1 MKEIILASTSPR
13 RSDLLRQIGI
23 PFEVTPPDVDESLF
37 SFDDNPAGTAERLA
51 LAKARSVADRP
62 GVRGRDCLVLGADTV
77 VLFESLTIGKPKD
90 AEDACAMLRR
100 LTGRSHRVLTG
111 FALLDAGTDRSVTGH
126 EWTTVCMRDCTDEE
140 IRAYVDTGEPLDKAG
155 SYGAHALGA
164 GFVKRV
170 EGCFYNVIGLP
181 LARLLVTLK
190 DFDSAGDVDAGDV
203 DAGDV
208 DAGDVDAA
216 GGR

>member
-13 RSDLLRQIGI
+13 RSGLLRQIGM
-23 PFEVTPPDVDESLF
+23 PFEVTPPDVDESQY
-37 SFDDNPAGTAERLA
+37 SFEADPAGTAERLA
-51 LAKARSVADRP
+51 LAKARSAADRP
-62 GVRGRDCLVLGADTV
+62 DVRGRNCLVLGADTV
-77 VLFESLTIGKPKD
+77 VLFEGRILGKPED
-90 AEDACAMLRR
+90 AADACAMLRK

-111 FALLDAGTDRSVTGH
+111 FALLDAGTNRSVTGH

-164 GFVKRV
+164 GLITRI

-190 DFDSAGDVDAGDV
+190 DFDGSAPVD
-203 DAGDV
+203 
-208 DAGDVDAA
+208 
-216 GGR
+216 

>member
-23 PFEVTPPDVDESLF
+23 PFDVTPPDVDESLY

-51 LAKARSVADRP
+51 LAKARSAAGRP
-62 GVRGRDCLVLGADTV
+62 DVHSRDCLVLGADTV
-77 VLFESLTIGKPKD
+77 VLFEGQIIGKPKD
-90 AEDACAMLRR
+90 AKDACAMLRK
-100 LTGRSHRVLTG
+100 LTGLSHRVLTG
-111 FALLDAGTDRSVTGH
+111 FALLDTWTNRSVTGH
-126 EWTTVCMRDCTDEE
+126 EWTTVYMRDCTDEE

-164 GFVKRV
+164 GLVTRV

-190 DFDSAGDVDAGDV
+190 DFDGSAPVD
-203 DAGDV
+203 
-208 DAGDVDAA
+208 
-216 GGR
+216 

>member
-13 RSDLLRQIGI
+13 RSALLRQIGI
-23 PFEVTPPDVDESLF
+23 PFEVTPPDVDEYQY
-37 SFDDNPAGTAERLA
+37 SFDDNPAATAERLA
-51 LAKARSVADRP
+51 LAKARSAAGRP

-77 VLFESLTIGKPKD
+77 VRFEGRIIGKPKD
-90 AEDACAMLRR
+90 AEDACAMLRK

-111 FALLDAGTDRSVTGH
+111 FALLDTGTDRSVTGH
-126 EWTTVCMRDCTDEE
+126 EWTTVSMRDCTDEE

-164 GFVKRV
+164 GLITRV

-190 DFDSAGDVDAGDV
+190 DFDGSPVARIED
-203 DAGDV
+203 
-208 DAGDVDAA
+208 
-216 GGR
+216 

>member
-13 RSDLLRQIGI
+13 RSGLLRQVGV
-23 PFEVTPPDVDESLF
+23 PFEVKPPDVDESQY
-37 SFDDNPAGTAERLA
+37 SFDGDPAGTAERLA
-51 LAKARSVADRP
+51 LAKARSAADQP
-62 GVRGRDCLVLGADTV
+62 DVRGRDCLVLGADTV
-77 VLFESLTIGKPKD
+77 VLFEGQILGKPED
-90 AEDACAMLRR
+90 AEDACAMLRK

-111 FALLDAGTDRSVTGH
+111 FALLDAGTNRSVTGH

-140 IRAYVDTGEPLDKAG
+140 IRVYVDTGEPLDKAG

-164 GFVKRV
+164 SLITRV

-190 DFDSAGDVDAGDV
+190 DFGGSAPVE
-203 DAGDV
+203 
-208 DAGDVDAA
+208 
-216 GGR
+216 

>member
-23 PFEVTPPDVDESLF
+23 PFEVVAPDVDESRY
-37 SFDDNPAGTAERLA
+37 SFDDHPAETAERLA
-51 LAKARSVADRP
+51 LAKARSAVDQP
-62 GVRGRDCLVLGADTV
+62 VVRGRDCLVLGADTV
-77 VLFESLTIGKPKD
+77 VLFEGTTLGKPEG
-90 AEDACAMLRR
+90 AEDAYRMLRR
-100 LTGRSHRVLTG
+100 LTGHAHRVLTG
-111 FALLDAGTDRSVTGH
+111 FALLDAGTDRAVTGH
-126 EWTTVCMRDCTDEE
+126 EWTTVYMRDCTDEE

-164 GFVKRV
+164 GLITRV

-190 DFDSAGDVDAGDV
+190 DFDSS
-203 DAGDV
+203 
-208 DAGDVDAA
+208 AA
-216 GGR
+216 GRKAD

>member
-1 MKEIILASTSPR
+1 MNEIILASTSPR
-13 RSDLLRQIGI
+13 RSALLRQIGI
-23 PFEVTPPDVDESLF
+23 PFEVTPPDVDEALF
-37 SFDDNPAGTAERLA
+37 SFDGDPPGTAERLA
-51 LAKARSVADRP
+51 LAKARSVADLP
-62 GVRGRDCLVLGADTV
+62 GVRGRGCLVLGADTV
-77 VLFESLTIGKPKD
+77 VLFEGQTIGKPKD
-90 AEDACAMLRR
+90 AEDACAMLRK

-111 FALLDAGTDRSVTGH
+111 FALLEAGTDRSVTGH

-164 GFVKRV
+164 SLITRV

-190 DFDSAGDVDAGDV
+190 GFDGSGDVDG
-203 DAGDV
+203 
-208 DAGDVDAA
+208 AA
-216 GGR
+216 GRIAD

>member
-23 PFEVTPPDVDESLF
+23 PFEVKPPDVDESQY
-37 SFDDNPAGTAERLA
+37 SFDGDPAGTAERLA
-51 LAKARSVADRP
+51 LAKARSAADRP
-62 GVRGRDCLVLGADTV
+62 DVRGRDCLVLGADTV
-77 VLFESLTIGKPKD
+77 VLFEGQIIGKPKE
-90 AEDACAMLRR
+90 AEDACATLRK

-111 FALLDAGTDRSVTGH
+111 FALLDAGTNRSVTGH

-140 IRAYVDTGEPLDKAG
+140 VRAYVDTGEPLDKAG

-164 GFVKRV
+164 GLITRV

-190 DFDSAGDVDAGDV
+190 DFDGSAPVD
-203 DAGDV
+203 
-208 DAGDVDAA
+208 
-216 GGR
+216 

>member
-1 MKEIILASTSPR
+1 MKNMVLASSSPR

-23 PFEVTPPDVDESLF
+23 PFEVVPPGVDESLYA
-37 SFDDNPAGTAERLA
+37 FDDDPAGTAERLA
-51 LAKARSVADRP
+51 LAKARSASDRP

-77 VLFESLTIGKPKD
+77 VLFEGQILGKPLDTDD
-90 AEDACAMLRR
+90 ARATLHK

-111 FALLDAGTDRSVTGH
+111 FALLDTGADRAVTGH
-126 EWTTVCMRDCTDEE
+126 EWTTVFMRDCTDEE

-164 GFVKRV
+164 GLITRV

-181 LARLLVTLK
+181 LARLLTTLK
-190 DFDSAGDVDAGDV
+190 DFDGARDFDGPPPVE
-203 DAGDV
+203 
-208 DAGDVDAA
+208 
-216 GGR
+216 